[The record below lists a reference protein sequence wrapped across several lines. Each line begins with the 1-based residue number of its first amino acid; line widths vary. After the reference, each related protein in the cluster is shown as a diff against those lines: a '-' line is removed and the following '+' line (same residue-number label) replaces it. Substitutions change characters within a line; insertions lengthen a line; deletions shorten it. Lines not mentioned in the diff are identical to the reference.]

1 MTETFNPDTSTA
13 TTTVALVRDTIRR
26 QPNACALT
34 YKVGKEW
41 TETTWKQ
48 IGEQSNAASLALKA
62 AGIAPGDKV
71 AILSENEPKWLL
83 ADLAVVTLGA
93 ATVGIYPTLPSQQV
107 SFILRN
113 CGAKAIFVQDK
124 KQLAK
129 VMSIQNECPD
139 LATVVVFADADATE
153 TVPAFTAFTAPF
165 AGQPELLVAATP
177 DDVAVLIYTSGTTG
191 DPKGAMLT
199 HRNLVSNAKATY
211 KHLVVGDAV
220 VGPDDTFLS
229 FLPLAHSFE
238 RMIHL
243 LALAAG
249 SKVVYSHGVRTLM
262 DEMATQKPTIMGCV
276 PRVYES
282 IQEKLMETAAKG
294 PEKNRKLFDETIAV
308 GKKMLE
314 YRQAGKVP
322 GIVTATKHLVL
333 DKLVAEKV
341 RQKFGGQWRFWIS
354 GGAALNPDTA
364 RFFIA
369 LGFNLLE
376 GYGLTET
383 SPVISI
389 NPVGKQKVGTVGTV
403 IEGGEILIAADGEI
417 CYRGENVMKGY
428 FNNPIATGDMIDSN
442 GWLHTGDIGTYEGG
456 YLKITDRKKDIIVL
470 ANGKN
475 VSPSPIEAAI
485 KESPYIQE
493 IVLLGDKQ
501 NVCSALVIPN
511 IDRCITWAGE
521 QGVTL
526 ADGDA
531 LIASPE
537 VKKLIKSEIDKYS
550 NWLADFEKIRRFT
563 LLSTTFSIDG
573 GELTPTMK
581 VKRRVINQKF
591 AAEISALFGDG
602 A

>member
-1 MTETFNPDTSTA
+1 
-13 TTTVALVRDTIRR
+13 
-26 QPNACALT
+26 
-34 YKVGKEW
+34 
-41 TETTWKQ
+41 
-48 IGEQSNAASLALKA
+48 
-62 AGIAPGDKV
+62 
-71 AILSENEPKWLL
+71 
-83 ADLAVVTLGA
+83 
-93 ATVGIYPTLPSQQV
+93 
-107 SFILRN
+107 
-113 CGAKAIFVQDK
+113 
-124 KQLAK
+124 
-129 VMSIQNECPD
+129 
-139 LATVVVFADADATE
+139 
-153 TVPAFTAFTAPF
+153 
-165 AGQPELLVAATP
+165 
-177 DDVAVLIYTSGTTG
+177 
-191 DPKGAMLT
+191 MLT

-211 KHLVVGDAV
+211 KHLVVGESV

-249 SKVVYSHGVRTLM
+249 STVVYSHGVRTLM

-294 PEKNRKLFDETIAV
+294 PEKNRKLFEETIAV

-322 GIVTATKHLVL
+322 GIVTSIKHMVL

-341 RQKFGGQWRFWIS
+341 RQKFGGQWRIWIS

-383 SPVISI
+383 SPVISV
-389 NPVGKQKVGTVGTV
+389 NPIGKQKIGTVGTV
-403 IEGGEILIAADGEI
+403 IEGGEIMIAADGEI
-417 CYRGENVMKGY
+417 CYRGANVMKGY
-428 FNNPIATGDMIDSN
+428 FNNPQATGDMIDSH
-442 GWLHTGDIGTYEGG
+442 GWLHTGDIGTYEDG

-475 VSPSPIEAAI
+475 VSPTPIESSI
-485 KESPYIQE
+485 KESPFIQE

-511 IDRCITWAGE
+511 VDRCIAWAKE
-521 QGVTL
+521 QGFDL

-531 LIASPE
+531 VIASTE
-537 VKKLIKSEIDKYS
+537 IKKLIKSEIDKYS
-550 NWLADFEKIRRFT
+550 TWLADFEKIRRFT
-563 LLSTTFSIDG
+563 LLNTTFSIDG

-591 AAEISALFGDG
+591 AAEISALFGD
-602 A
+602 AS

>member
-1 MTETFNPDTSTA
+1 
-13 TTTVALVRDTIRR
+13 
-26 QPNACALT
+26 
-34 YKVGKEW
+34 
-41 TETTWKQ
+41 
-48 IGEQSNAASLALKA
+48 
-62 AGIAPGDKV
+62 
-71 AILSENEPKWLL
+71 
-83 ADLAVVTLGA
+83 
-93 ATVGIYPTLPSQQV
+93 
-107 SFILRN
+107 
-113 CGAKAIFVQDK
+113 
-124 KQLAK
+124 
-129 VMSIQNECPD
+129 
-139 LATVVVFADADATE
+139 
-153 TVPAFTAFTAPF
+153 
-165 AGQPELLVAATP
+165 
-177 DDVAVLIYTSGTTG
+177 
-191 DPKGAMLT
+191 
-199 HRNLVSNAKATY
+199 
-211 KHLVVGDAV
+211 
-220 VGPDDTFLS
+220 
-229 FLPLAHSFE
+229 
-238 RMIHL
+238 
-243 LALAAG
+243 
-249 SKVVYSHGVRTLM
+249 
-262 DEMATQKPTIMGCV
+262 
-276 PRVYES
+276 
-282 IQEKLMETAAKG
+282 
-294 PEKNRKLFDETIAV
+294 
-308 GKKMLE
+308 
-314 YRQAGKVP
+314 
-322 GIVTATKHLVL
+322 
-333 DKLVAEKV
+333 
-341 RQKFGGQWRFWIS
+341 
-354 GGAALNPDTA
+354 LNPDTA

-511 IDRCITWAGE
+511 IDRCMTWAGE

-526 ADGDA
+526 ADGDGV
-531 LIASPE
+531 IASPE

-563 LLSTTFSIDG
+563 LLNTTFSIDG

-602 A
+602 S

>member
-1 MTETFNPDTSTA
+1 
-13 TTTVALVRDTIRR
+13 
-26 QPNACALT
+26 
-34 YKVGKEW
+34 
-41 TETTWKQ
+41 
-48 IGEQSNAASLALKA
+48 
-62 AGIAPGDKV
+62 
-71 AILSENEPKWLL
+71 
-83 ADLAVVTLGA
+83 
-93 ATVGIYPTLPSQQV
+93 
-107 SFILRN
+107 
-113 CGAKAIFVQDK
+113 
-124 KQLAK
+124 
-129 VMSIQNECPD
+129 
-139 LATVVVFADADATE
+139 
-153 TVPAFTAFTAPF
+153 
-165 AGQPELLVAATP
+165 
-177 DDVAVLIYTSGTTG
+177 
-191 DPKGAMLT
+191 
-199 HRNLVSNAKATY
+199 
-211 KHLVVGDAV
+211 
-220 VGPDDTFLS
+220 
-229 FLPLAHSFE
+229 
-238 RMIHL
+238 MIHL

-249 SKVVYSHGVRTLM
+249 SIVVFSHGVRSLL

-428 FNNPIATGDMIDSN
+428 FNNPMATGDMIDSN

-531 LIASPE
+531 VSASPE

-563 LLSTTFSIDG
+563 LLNTTFSIDG

-602 A
+602 S